1 MTEHHPERAPE
12 QAPEQPE
19 PAPDEPEQA
28 AGQPERPAGEPAAVD
43 HPAVDEVLRS
53 MERLDARPVDEHV
66 AVFEQAHESLRRTLS
81 EGDAGDRPGQ
91 G

>member
-1 MTEHHPERAPE
+1 MTEHHPE
-12 QAPEQPE
+12 QAPEQPDPAADEPDRAVDEQPMAEE
-19 PAPDEPEQA
+19 PAVE
-28 AGQPERPAGEPAAVD
+28 

-81 EGDAGDRPGQ
+81 EGDAGDPPGQ

>member
-1 MTEHHPERAPE
+1 MTEQHPE
-12 QAPEQPE
+12 QAP
-19 PAPDEPEQA
+19 
-28 AGQPERPAGEPAAVD
+28 GQPEEPADEAEQPAVEPPVAEEPAAG

-66 AVFEQAHESLRRTLS
+66 AIFEQAHESLRRTLA

>member
-1 MTEHHPERAPE
+1 MTEQHPE
-12 QAPEQPE
+12 QAP
-19 PAPDEPEQA
+19 
-28 AGQPERPAGEPAAVD
+28 GQPEQPADEAEQPAVEPPVAEEPVAEEPAAG

-66 AVFEQAHESLRRTLS
+66 AIFEQAHESLRRTLA

>member
-1 MTEHHPERAPE
+1 MTEDHSHDAAAPE
-12 QAPEQPE
+12 EG
-19 PAPDEPEQA
+19 PAS
-28 AGQPERPAGEPAAVD
+28 GLRTG

-66 AVFEQAHESLRRTLS
+66 AIFEQAHESLRRTLS

>member
-1 MTEHHPERAPE
+1 MTEQHPE
-12 QAPEQPE
+12 QAP
-19 PAPDEPEQA
+19 
-28 AGQPERPAGEPAAVD
+28 GQPEQPADEAEQPAVEPPVAEEPAAG

-66 AVFEQAHESLRRTLS
+66 AIFEQAHESLRRTLA